1 VDKLITLDKL
11 SKYNP
16 QIQIFAESETKRPKF
31 GLWNK
36 TKRSKKERA
45 HNKKAVQFGLLFM
58 YLNVKQTAL

>member
-1 VDKLITLDKL
+1 MPGMFQHM
-11 SKYNP
+11 YNP

-45 HNKKAVQFGLLFM
+45 HNIKNAAFRAAFSLVYAK
-58 YLNVKQTAL
+58 